1 MGGFQVLDLLPVAAR
16 QDTEWRRAMFIY
28 LMSPPDNGHTGRF
41 QFLDIYI
48 NNSAVTRFGPFLDQK
63 KNVLWT

>member
-1 MGGFQVLDLLPVAAR
+1 
-16 QDTEWRRAMFIY
+16 MFIY

-63 KNVLWT
+63 KKCSLDLTANKDKVSG